1 MRIRN
6 KTSTT
11 GSDVTSTKVRPI
23 EKTWSAYILTMTRVQ
38 ERQQDQIYYI
48 LVFVACLGAPVQT

>member
-11 GSDVTSTKVRPI
+11 GSDETSTKVGPI

-38 ERQQDQIYYI
+38 ERQQDQMYYI
-48 LVFVACLGAPVQT
+48 LVFVACLGAPAQA